1 MKKLIIGLFLCMNL
15 FAAPGVG
22 DSAVDFELS
31 NLYSQ
36 SQKVKSD
43 SFKGKVVLL
52 NLWASW
58 CGGCQE
64 EMPLFVKLQEEYS
77 KDKFV
82 IVTSSI
88 DNMPSSA
95 IEFLEMVD
103 KKRVLTALYDA
114 NKKLP
119 KAYRCPGMPS
129 SYLIGKDGKIA
140 KIYIGSLDEDGIE
153 SLKSEIKAL
162 LGK

>member
-1 MKKLIIGLFLCMNL
+1 MKKLIISLFISLNL
-15 FAAPGVG
+15 FAAPSVG
-22 DSAVDFELS
+22 DKAVDFELV
-31 NLYSQ
+31 NLYNQ
-36 SQKVKSD
+36 SQKVSSD
-43 SFKGKVVLL
+43 TLKGKVVLL

-64 EMPLFVKLQEEYS
+64 EMPLFVDLQKQFS

-88 DNMPSSA
+88 DNEASSA
-95 IEFLEMVD
+95 VEFLEMID
-103 KKRVLTALYDA
+103 KRRVLTALYDA
-114 NKKLP
+114 DKKLP

-129 SYLIGKDGKIA
+129 SYLIDKNGKIV
-140 KIYIGSLDEDGIE
+140 KVYVGSLDDDAID
-153 SLKSEIKAL
+153 SLKTNITSL